1 MDLKEED
8 IKRSWQEYVEE
19 LYKKDLNDRDNHDGV
34 VTHLVT
40 DIPESKVKSALEGM
54 NTNKADGTPAE
65 LFQVLKD
72 DNAKVLQ
79 LDRPAILENSAVAA
93 GREKVSFHS
102 NHKERQGQRTLK
114 LLHNFPHFKQ

>member
-1 MDLKEED
+1 M
-8 IKRSWQEYVEE
+8 I
-19 LYKKDLNDRDNHDGV
+19 
-34 VTHLVT
+34 THLVT
-40 DIPESKVKSALEGM
+40 DIPESKIKSALEGM

-79 LDRPAILENSAVAA
+79 LDRPAILENSAVAT

-102 NHKERQGQRTLK
+102 NHTERQCQRTLK
-114 LLHNFPHFKQ
+114 LLQNFSHFKQQQRLKILQVRL

>member
-1 MDLKEED
+1 M
-8 IKRSWQEYVEE
+8 I
-19 LYKKDLNDRDNHDGV
+19 
-34 VTHLVT
+34 THLVT

-102 NHKERQGQRTLK
+102 NHEERQGQRTLK